1 MTPSPGHRRRLTTSA
16 SLHPY
21 PQRQLSMAFESPVLQ
36 DMNSNERAAV
46 VKQLA
51 TLLLQAADLQT
62 ERNDHDEL

>member
-1 MTPSPGHRRRLTTSA
+1 
-16 SLHPY
+16 
-21 PQRQLSMAFESPVLQ
+21 MAFESPVLQ

>member
-16 SLHPY
+16 SLQPT

-36 DMNSNERAAV
+36 NMNSNERAAV

-51 TLLLQAADLQT
+51 TLLLQAAKFQT
-62 ERNDHDEL
+62 ERNDHDEP